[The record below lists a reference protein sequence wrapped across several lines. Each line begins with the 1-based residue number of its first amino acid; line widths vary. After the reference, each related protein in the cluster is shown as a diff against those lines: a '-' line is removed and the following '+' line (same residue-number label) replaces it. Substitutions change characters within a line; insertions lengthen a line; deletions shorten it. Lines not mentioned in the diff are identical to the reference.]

1 MELLLGDCLE
11 TFKSVRGLASIVTDP
26 PGGGAFMGLAFDHHK
41 GGRDGWIP
49 YMAARFKVARE
60 ATVPGSWG
68 LVWAFGRTAH
78 WTACALDDA
87 GWEVVRPVLHVHGQG
102 WPKADS
108 QLKPAQE
115 VWWLVRWGPVTPLQ
129 IDRCRVRRSWA
140 ERPASWFESGH
151 SAKPEIKKIGGA
163 PPGQGININEG
174 GSWPTDL
181 VLSHASCC
189 KCVGSRTVKGS
200 APASGPTLT
209 GPSEPRTRGRMNGV
223 ERTPSYGEEQEIP
236 AWECLAACECGLA
249 SLAPAGGAPSA
260 CPGCSAERW
269 WACPVAEMDG
279 QSGASASSDQVRNNK
294 APNKVYG
301 EYTEHIT
308 SGFADSGG
316 ASRFFPTFH
325 YDAKASKAER
335 QAGCEG
341 LLWVRDKQAGI
352 GWRRVTREE
361 YDRSP
366 DRERAQGNVH
376 ATIKPI
382 GCGAEDGF
390 MRWAVRLVTPPGG
403 KVGDPWAG
411 SGSTLVAAQIEGHDA
426 VGGDA
431 DPGAVD
437 IARARLAFWTQAKH
451 RQVYQE
457 AETLKA
463 AERERERQ
471 EAASRPVPPEALG
484 PLFARR

>member
-1 MELLLGDCLE
+1 MATDILFGDCLD
-11 TFKSVRGLASIVTDP
+11 TFKSVSGLASIVTDP
-26 PGGGAFMGLAFDHHK
+26 PGGGAFMGLAFDGAR
-41 GGRDGWIP
+41 GGRDAWIK

-60 ATVPGSWG
+60 ATVPGAWG

-87 GWEVVRPVLHVHGQG
+87 GWEIVRPILHVHGQG

-115 VWWLVRWGPVTPLQ
+115 IWWLVRWGPVTPLQ

-140 ERPASWFESGH
+140 ERSEAWFRSGN
-151 SAKPEIKKIGGA
+151 SAKPDAAKIGGA
-163 PPGQGININEG
+163 PPGDGIRINAG
-174 GSWPTDL
+174 GSWPPDL
-181 VLSHASCC
+181 VLSHCGACR
-189 KCVGSRTVKGS
+189 CVGVRTVKANGS
-200 APASGPTLT
+200 IAAGSKGAGKRDNAVYGQDTNDRGSWEAYSG
-209 GPSEPRTRGRMNGV
+209 EV
-223 ERTPSYGEEQEIP
+223 P

-249 SLAPAGGAPSA
+249 SLLPAGGTPSV
-260 CPGCSAERW
+260 CPGCGGERW

-279 QSGASASSDQVRNNK
+279 QSGTSLSTGGQSSKKTGGQERWRARVVEVSKED
-294 APNKVYG
+294 P
-301 EYTEHIT
+301 
-308 SGFADSGG
+308 GFGDSGG
-316 ASRFFPTFH
+316 ASRFFPCFH
-325 YDAKASKAER
+325 YDAKASRAER

-341 LLWVRDKQAGI
+341 LLWVRDKAAGI

-361 YDRSP
+361 YDRANSK
-366 DRERAQGNVH
+366 ERAQGNVH
-376 ATIKPI
+376 ATIKPV

-390 MRWAVRLVTPPGG
+390 MRWGVRLVTPPGG

-437 IARARLAFWTQAKH
+437 IARARLAYWTPERH
-451 RQVYQE
+451 RIALQNAVALKRQE
-457 AETLKA
+457 QEREA
-463 AERERERQ
+463 AEQVGQR
-471 EAASRPVPPEALG
+471 S
-484 PLFARR
+484 LFEGL